1 VKPSAT
7 ANTPAA
13 EVSAPA
19 AAKGQR
25 RTGDNARNGTRGT
38 RSADKESKEDRSEA
52 PPSVEDAIAWP
63 TPETAVKQETKKVA
77 EKPERLEKDPQDDA
91 SQAKTRSKDKWVT
104 YDYVPSVSFET
115 QLPQL
120 RGSRPRGGARTTNGT
135 RPSGATQNGE
145 KTPQPAT
152 TTSRPTEAREP
163 RPRETTQV
171 VNGAPPAPPPSKRAP
186 ADTAAPRE
194 QRKPPVSAA
203 AEQPGKETHGN
214 AHTKPPRERPEGRS
228 ERGRGG
234 YRGRG
239 GHHGMNPHSQHQHAV
254 AAMAQSGYQGSGS
267 LPLRPQG
274 PYSPPPRQNNHG
286 QMYMPPSTRGRGN
299 RNGAG
304 TNYNR
309 MSLPNGRVPPVQ
321 TQFSSYEYPMAP
333 MSAIP
338 YQAPPYWEHAAVLP
352 VLKQQ
357 VEYYFSIE
365 NLCKDMYL
373 RSHMDSQ
380 GFVPLHFVGAFKRV
394 RNLSPDLNLVRI
406 ACDES
411 VELDVVIADDNTE
424 RLRRRENW
432 ERWVLPYSERDELA
446 RNDGPK
452 QFSYRGSRFD
462 YGHQFNGMPAAAYG
476 LASPPAYPPYVEQ
489 HFQPYVEE
497 HHHGF
502 RPNGVATNGHDNGP
516 SGSQLSANV
525 PDFSP
530 SGSLMFGGAKGFVP
544 GADVSAGADMSQTHP
559 ADALNGVKEAQTA
572 GGMPNGVHHA
582 QDAGES

>member
-1 VKPSAT
+1 
-7 ANTPAA
+7 
-13 EVSAPA
+13 
-19 AAKGQR
+19 
-25 RTGDNARNGTRGT
+25 
-38 RSADKESKEDRSEA
+38 
-52 PPSVEDAIAWP
+52 
-63 TPETAVKQETKKVA
+63 
-77 EKPERLEKDPQDDA
+77 
-91 SQAKTRSKDKWVT
+91 VT

-120 RGSRPRGGARTTNGT
+120 RGSRPRGGARSTNGT
-135 RPSGATQNGE
+135 RTSATTQNGE
-145 KTPQPAT
+145 KAPQAAT
-152 TTSRPTEAREP
+152 ATRATEPREQ
-163 RPRETTQV
+163 RPRENSQA
-171 VNGAPPAPPPSKRAP
+171 VNGAVTAQPTSKRAP
-186 ADTAAPRE
+186 ADAAAPRE
-194 QRKPPVSAA
+194 QRKPPVNVAT
-203 AEQPGKETHGN
+203 EQSGKENHHN
-214 AHTKPPRERPEGRS
+214 AHTKPTRERPEGRS

-239 GHHGMNPHSQHQHAV
+239 GHHGMNPHSQHQHGV
-254 AAMAQSGYQGSGS
+254 AAMAQPGYQGSGS

-304 TNYNR
+304 SNYNR
-309 MSLPNGRVPPVQ
+309 MSLPNGRIPPVQ
-321 TQFSSYEYPMAP
+321 TQFSSYEYPMGP
-333 MSAIP
+333 MSAVP

-411 VELDVVIADDNTE
+411 VELEMVIADDNTE

-446 RNDGPK
+446 RNEGPK
-452 QFSYRGSRFD
+452 QFTYRGNRFD
-462 YGHQFNGMPAAAYG
+462 YGHQFNGMPAGAYNMG
-476 LASPPAYPPYVEQ
+476 SPPAYPPYAEQ
-489 HFQPYVEE
+489 HFQPYMEDP
-497 HHHGF
+497 HQAF
-502 RPNGVATNGHDNGP
+502 RANGPATNGHDDGH
-516 SGSQLSANV
+516 SASQLSANV

-530 SGSLMFGGAKGFVP
+530 SGSFMFGGAKGFVP
-544 GADVSAGADMSQTHP
+544 GADVAAGTEVSHTAP
-559 ADALNGVKEAQTA
+559 ADAVNGAKEVQAA
-572 GGMPNGVHHA
+572 GGIPNGVHHT